1 MLITAIEPR
10 KRGFSVL
17 YFDDGT
23 SLRILTEVAL
33 SEGLGPGT
41 DIQEEQL
48 ETLLRKSQT
57 KRAGEKALTLL
68 EYRSYSKKELEDRL
82 SRETGREAAREA
94 AGRMEELGLLDDR
107 DYARCLAEDLFTR
120 KGFSQSRVR
129 QELCRR
135 GLERDLAEAAAEE
148 FARPPQEA
156 IRELIERKYAR
167 YLGDEKGR
175 RRAIAAL
182 QRLGYRFE
190 DIRGV
195 LREYPEY
202 TEDKDEEECPVLWE

>member
-1 MLITAIEPR
+1 MLVTAIEPR

-33 SEGLGPGT
+33 SEGLRPGT
-41 DIQEEQL
+41 DIPEEHL
-48 ETLLRKSQT
+48 EKLLRKSQT
-57 KRAGEKALTLL
+57 KRAGEKALTL
-68 EYRSYSKKELEDRL
+68 LEDRL

-107 DYARCLAEDLFTR
+107 DYARRLAEELFTR

>member
-1 MLITAIEPR
+1 MLLTSIEPR
-10 KRGFSVL
+10 RRGFSVL
-17 YFDDGT
+17 YFEDG
-23 SLRILTEVAL
+23 SGLRILTEVAL
-33 SEGLGPGT
+33 SEKLRPGT
-41 DIQEEQL
+41 DIPEERM
-48 ETLLRKSQT
+48 EELLRKSRL

-82 SRETGREAAREA
+82 SRESGREAAKET
-94 AGRMEELGLLDDR
+94 AGRMEELGLVDDG
-107 DYARCLAEDLFTR
+107 DYARRLAEELSFR
-120 KGFSQSRVR
+120 KGFSKSRVR

-135 GLERDLAEAAAEE
+135 GIGRELAEAAAEE

-156 IRELIERKYAR
+156 IEELVERKYAR

-175 RRAIAAL
+175 RRTVAAL